1 MNAINDEQVLKA
13 LKYIAEKTFPFN
25 PNVSPYPGPIRK
37 EIADYMEFDL
47 EQWKSFYIICNPQPQ
62 HELLKLL
69 SDHITLTPLGERM
82 LSFAESANKIV
93 SVKEFLSTIQS

>member
-1 MNAINDEQVLKA
+1 MNEINDEQVLKA
-13 LKYIAEKTFPFN
+13 LKYIGDKTLPFN
-25 PNVSPYPGPIRK
+25 PNISPYPGPTRK
-37 EIADYMEFDL
+37 EIADYMEFDH
-47 EQWKSFYIICNPQPQ
+47 EQWKNFFIICTPQPQ
-62 HELLKLL
+62 HELLRLL